1 MLNIIENKIL
11 KIHSSFGRIIKMEE
25 KKIFQN
31 CIDLLAN
38 IYANEDSAEGKN
50 TANFLLDADCSL
62 INFNENQDS
71 KSYSE
76 IFNSYSSKEEHP
88 LVHEVRKI
96 SHLLPWYQSDC
107 EGRIDKELKKQM
119 IMTEL
124 VGPNSIIHSS
134 QYELGIYFQFPNV
147 SYYARRHPAEET
159 FFTLSGRSF
168 WQLEEKEEVE
178 RFVGDYIHHPSMAS
192 HSNRTSDE
200 HLIACWRWSG
210 DISLEG
216 YKNFK

>member
-1 MLNIIENKIL
+1 
-11 KIHSSFGRIIKMEE
+11 MED

-31 CIDLLAN
+31 CINLLAE
-38 IYANEDSAEGKN
+38 IYANEASAEGKN
-50 TANFLLDADCSL
+50 TANFLLGADCSS
-62 INFNENQDS
+62 INFTENHNS
-71 KSYSE
+71 KSYSK

-107 EGRIDKELKKQM
+107 EGRIDEELKKQM

-168 WQLEEKEEVE
+168 WQLEEKEEIE
-178 RFVGDYIHHPSMAS
+178 RFVGDYIHHPSMAY

-216 YKNFK
+216 YKNIK